1 MLKKFTLADP
11 SLPHQVVFFLP
22 KKSQQVE
29 VSCNCLRERKGGYQ
43 SMGVSSDLE
52 TARALYNDPNNH
64 KKPFGSE
71 DICKW

>member
-1 MLKKFTLADP
+1 MLDKFTLVDP

-22 KKSQQVE
+22 KNSQRVE
-29 VSCNCLRERKGGYQ
+29 VSCNCLREREGRLQ

-64 KKPFGSE
+64 KKLFGPE